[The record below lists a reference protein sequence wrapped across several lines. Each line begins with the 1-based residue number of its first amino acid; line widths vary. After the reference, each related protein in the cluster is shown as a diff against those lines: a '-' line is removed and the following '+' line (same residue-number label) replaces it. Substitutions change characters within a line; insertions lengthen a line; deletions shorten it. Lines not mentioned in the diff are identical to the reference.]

1 MNPHKVVT
9 GGSGANGLRRVQQF
23 WILQINQSQRNN
35 QSHQIN
41 STQKD
46 LIDLKVLFE
55 HYGTVSLCKYSQ
67 THKDSSKSFPVV
79 YKVDLQLWFKYFL
92 TLYLNNGFPS
102 DALCKL
108 MNDLSIKTTI

>member
-1 MNPHKVVT
+1 MNLHRQLQVVL
-9 GGSGANGLRRVQQF
+9 GANGLRRVQQF

-79 YKVDLQLWFKYFL
+79 YKV
-92 TLYLNNGFPS
+92 YL
-102 DALCKL
+102 LL
-108 MNDLSIKTTI
+108 